1 MGEALEAG
9 LHLARLHPRAAELQL
24 PVASD
29 ASEEDERA
37 VAPLGEVAR
46 PEPHAA
52 LAAQPHKARSRQRG
66 SAQVAQRQQFARD
79 ADLARRAVVGSDGLG
94 RLVVVTGGRG
104 LQQPHDRAGDRRA
117 QRADGGQRAPGQP
130 ATLGQPASPQQT
142 SRWMI
147 TLTAIGRSLS
157 GNTSLWLDL
166 AILSIE
172 QLLKALHTI
181 RNACHVPTIVGS
193 DASALWRQRGI
204 LVDRTYADMVCAP
217 SRASFIAG
225 RPSHLVQPKVF
236 SRSQEVYTSAGS
248 TNVSSSGSTAQAVAG
263 MILGDAD
270 AKAQLHWLPELH
282 GRQVALRR
290 ASGSPANLARLQPL
304 LRAHEPDGS
313 HTLLFI
319 AMSDIID

>member
-1 MGEALEAG
+1 MIIFAIRSLLATPLPGSALSPPPPGAPSSPPLLNLLFFLQDDTGYNDFLTSTDYAG
-9 LHLARLHPRAAELQL
+9 
-24 PVASD
+24 VYSD
-29 ASEEDERA
+29 A
-37 VAPLGEVAR
+37 
-46 PEPHAA
+46 
-52 LAAQPHKARSRQRG
+52 
-66 SAQVAQRQQFARD
+66 
-79 ADLARRAVVGSDGLG
+79 
-94 RLVVVTGGRG
+94 
-104 LQQPHDRAGDRRA
+104 
-117 QRADGGQRAPGQP
+117 
-130 ATLGQPASPQQT
+130 
-142 SRWMI
+142 
-147 TLTAIGRSLS
+147 
-157 GNTSLWLDL
+157 N
-166 AILSIE
+166 
-172 QLLKALHTI
+172 
-181 RNACHVPTIVGS
+181 
-193 DASALWRQRGI
+193 ALWRQRGI

-248 TNVSSSGSTAQAVAG
+248 TGVSSSGSTAQAVAG